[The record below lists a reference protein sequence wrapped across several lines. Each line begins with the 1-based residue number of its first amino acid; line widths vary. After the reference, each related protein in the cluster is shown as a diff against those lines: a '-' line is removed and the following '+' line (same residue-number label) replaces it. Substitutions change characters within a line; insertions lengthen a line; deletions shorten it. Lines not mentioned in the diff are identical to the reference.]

1 MMATTTTVDG
11 AGLGHQQRK
20 GFVLAIALGMAALA
34 AAHCGTPPIAEAPA
48 RLPPCPAGIVI
59 GADIND
65 NIHIR
70 NTTTKGFDHVEIIV
84 GGIDTL
90 YGERTAVGDYR
101 ALLPRLDPSEDIDL
115 TNELRKS
122 DGSRWQRSTMRITS
136 ATVESA
142 KVCQSGFTEQA
153 DHTPLRRLEK
163 Q

>member
-1 MMATTTTVDG
+1 MTTTVDD
-11 AGLGHQQRK
+11 AGLGYRQRK
-20 GFVLAIALGMAALA
+20 GFVLAAALVSAALA
-34 AAHCGTPPIAEAPA
+34 AAHCGTPPTAEAPA

-65 NIHIR
+65 HIHIR
-70 NTTTKGFDHVEIIV
+70 NTTTKGFDHVEIFV

-90 YGERTAVGDYR
+90 YGRRTAVGDYR

-115 TNELRKS
+115 TSELRTP

-142 KVCQSGFTEQA
+142 KVCQSGFAEEA
-153 DHTPLRRLEK
+153 EHTPLRRLEK

>member
-1 MMATTTTVDG
+1 MPLLSDKTRRLPLKNFLMA
-11 AGLGHQQRK
+11 A
-20 GFVLAIALGMAALA
+20 ALGTAALA
-34 AAHCGTPPIAEAPA
+34 LAHCGTPPIAEAPA
-48 RLPPCPAGIVI
+48 RLPPCAAGIVI

-65 NIHIR
+65 HIHIR
-70 NTTTKGFDHVEIIV
+70 NTTTKELDHVEIVV

-90 YGERTAVGDYR
+90 YGQRTAVGDYR

-115 TNELRKS
+115 TDELRTP

-153 DHTPLRRLEK
+153 EHTPLRRLER

>member
-1 MMATTTTVDG
+1 MDR
-11 AGLGHQQRK
+11 QRK
-20 GFVLAIALGMAALA
+20 GFVLAAALGTAALA

-70 NTTTKGFDHVEIIV
+70 NTTTKGFDHVDIFV

-90 YGERTAVGDYR
+90 YGKRTAVGDYR

-115 TNELRKS
+115 TNELRKP
-122 DGSRWQRSTMRITS
+122 DGSRWQRSTMRITR
-136 ATVESA
+136 ATVEST
-142 KVCQSGFTEQA
+142 KVCQSGFTEEA
-153 DHTPLRRLEK
+153 EHTPLRRLDR